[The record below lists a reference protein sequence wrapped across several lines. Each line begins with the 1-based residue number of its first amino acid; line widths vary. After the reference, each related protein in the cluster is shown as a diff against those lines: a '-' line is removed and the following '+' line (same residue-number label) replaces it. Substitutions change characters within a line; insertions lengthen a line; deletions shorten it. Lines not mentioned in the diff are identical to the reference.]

1 MHYIYNSKDWFFS
14 DYNFMLKKLGN
25 YHYQWSN
32 RFYDFWVKYKK
43 SKNFKKSLYKRLDN
57 FIYSNDLILNL
68 SHFSKEK

>member
-1 MHYIYNSKDWFFS
+1 MLNS
-14 DYNFMLKKLGN
+14 NLRILQVQKLGN

-32 RFYDFWVKYKK
+32 RFYDFWLKNKR

-57 FIYSNDLILNL
+57 FMNSRDLILNL